1 MVPSLFVFAL
11 AFFASGAA
19 AAARRLR
26 AACMSTKPVIALPAS
41 RVPWHVFQ
49 AYYHGGQPLLL
60 RRASDLSQWSF
71 AAWTLSIA
79 SSGSTGAGSEADL
92 LLRCPTNILSQRGS
106 AEAVAVDV
114 AVAVRHI
121 FEPRGDGN
129 AFWQWRTRLGA
140 LSSGQPPAPAA
151 APALDEGAKGG
162 SLPPCVPLPALLRS
176 WPGASV
182 KPDGETALFVTSA
195 GGRTPLHRDHG
206 DNALLHLHGRKSVVL
221 VDPAVAAE
229 HEPLVREL
237 FGTPGTHEDLFG
249 VAAEEEGEPAA
260 GGAAGRSCPS
270 GDDRMPLPRAHCFL
284 EPGDLL
290 YIPDGWLHDVESR
303 TPTVSAALR
312 FEVGRAFSPD
322 LLVAAGLDAM

>member
-1 MVPSLFVFAL
+1 
-11 AFFASGAA
+11 
-19 AAARRLR
+19 
-26 AACMSTKPVIALPAS
+26 MSTKPVIALPAS

-129 AFWQWRTRLGA
+129 AFWH
-140 LSSGQPPAPAA
+140 
-151 APALDEGAKGG
+151 
-162 SLPPCVPLPALLRS
+162 
-176 WPGASV
+176 V

-249 VAAEEEGEPAA
+249 
-260 GGAAGRSCPS
+260 
-270 GDDRMPLPRAHCFL
+270 
-284 EPGDLL
+284 PGDLL